1 MLTLILASAMAS
13 GTVPPVDP
21 VDARVH
27 RELKSVPFAV
37 RDLIERRAGCN
48 HWGGEEG
55 YDAERARQIADA
67 VRELRCNRIEFD
79 ERRIKRKYAKSRRVR
94 WLLATTRER
103 DMLP

>member
-1 MLTLILASAMAS
+1 MFLLLLTGAIASATPA
-13 GTVPPVDP
+13 TDP

-27 RELKSVPFAV
+27 RELKSVPFGV
-37 RDLIERRAGCN
+37 RDLLERRAGCN

-55 YDAERARQIADA
+55 YDADRAKQIAEA
-67 VRELRCNRIEFD
+67 ARKLRCNQIEAD

-94 WLLATTRER
+94 WLLATTRDW